1 MASRS
6 SPLSRAI
13 DALVRRYLPA
23 APGRRGGFPRLDR
36 VFGGRLAGLLG
47 DINEAAWK
55 DTA

>member
-1 MASRS
+1 MIA
-6 SPLSRAI
+6 LLI
-13 DALVRRYLPA
+13 DAAIAHGFATIEA
-23 APGRRGGFPRLDR
+23 AGGFARLDR